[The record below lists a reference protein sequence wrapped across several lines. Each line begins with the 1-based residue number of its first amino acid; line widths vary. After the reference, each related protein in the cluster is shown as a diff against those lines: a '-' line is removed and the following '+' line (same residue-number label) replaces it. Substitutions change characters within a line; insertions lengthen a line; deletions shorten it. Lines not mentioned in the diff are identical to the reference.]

1 MVVLLN
7 APTTPWAITFEMCDG
22 SIFINEG
29 GMKEHLELPI
39 KLNLQVV

>member
-1 MVVLLN
+1 MVELFN
-7 APTTPWAITFEMCDG
+7 TPTTLWAITFEMCEG

-29 GMKEHLELPI
+29 GMKEPLESPI